1 MRPHLIA
8 LGAIV
13 AAGLLAA
20 FALHGAVLLDLLF
33 TLLLYAVL
41 GQSWNWISG
50 YAGNISFGHAIF
62 FACGAYAAALCVTH
76 GLSPWL
82 AVPAGAA
89 AAALLALVTGF
100 PTLALRGHYFSIA
113 TIAVAALVDA
123 FVRNVPGLG
132 GANGFELPIASGWA
146 AMQFPQ
152 KGPYVVLALT
162 LFAAVQLATIAL
174 ERSRLGY
181 YLRALRAN
189 HAAAASVGIG
199 ERRWKLIAFAWCAA
213 MAAAAGV
220 LYAQYTLFVDP
231 PSTLALAISIDIALI
246 GVVGGIGTLWGPAVG
261 ALVYV
266 ALAKGVALQLG
277 GSGKGYDLVIY
288 GAIICAIAALRPHG
302 IVGTVVDALR
312 RRRGSLAA
320 PALAA
325 AAALVAV
332 SVPSPLRAAGDA
344 IDLSVAARAFAD
356 RTAECAIDG
365 GRLWGVSLCGPMVF
379 VDPASREAVANEASA
394 AMHAVARE
402 GVFVG
407 TLPADVVIENTATTI
422 GGERWSMVMWPLPSD
437 PIARRI
443 LVMHESWHRIQDRIG
458 LPARPADNAQLDTA
472 DGRYWLQME
481 WRALARAVVVPADRR
496 AALVGDAL
504 SFHAERMRRF
514 PEAAHDE
521 NALML
526 NEGLAEDTGI
536 ELTTVA
542 SDRAIRVVEALAR
555 GRAQRSFVRSFAYA
569 SGPAYA
575 ALLDSATPG
584 WRRRVTARS
593 DLASMLAAAY
603 HVRFSAAQ
611 AIARAAAYDDGGLRV
626 AENLRAA
633 QLATRLAD
641 LRARFIDGPV
651 LRIPLRDANFG
662 FDPNAVT
669 AMPGSGSFYQPFNAV
684 GWFGKLDAPGG
695 ALLMN
700 APMTIVVSAPAAGAT
715 SSDDWSLSLAPGCT
729 LVPGERAHDETIS
742 CESAAASPAPSAKP
756 TSAPRGRRPAGAP
769 PSASA
774 APSASATPAATPL
787 PFPTVPAS
795 VALPPSI
802 FASPGPSASPSPS
815 PQP

>member
-1 MRPHLIA
+1 MRAHLLA

-13 AAGLLAA
+13 AACIAA
-20 FALHGAVLLDLLF
+20 AAGVHDAVLLDLLF

-50 YAGNISFGHAIF
+50 YAGNVSFGHAIF

-82 AVPAGAA
+82 AFPAGALA
-89 AAALLALVTGF
+89 AAALAAITGF

-146 AMQFPQ
+146 ALQFPA
-152 KGPYVVLALT
+152 KGPYVLLALV
-162 LFAAVQLATIAL
+162 LFAAAQLATILL

-199 ERRWKLIAFAWCAA
+199 ERRWKLIAFAWCATF
-213 MAAAAGV
+213 AAAAGV

-231 PSTLALAISIDIALI
+231 PSTLSLGVSIDIALI

-266 ALAKGVALQLG
+266 ALAKGVALELG
-277 GSGKGYDLVIY
+277 GAGKGYDLVIY

-312 RRRGSLAA
+312 RRRG
-320 PALAA
+320 ALGAA
-325 AAALVAV
+325 AAATAACLLFV
-332 SVPSPLRAAGDA
+332 SAPAPLRAAGDA
-344 IDLSVAARAFAD
+344 IDVAVAARAFAD
-356 RTAECAIDG
+356 RSAECAVDG

-379 VDPASREAVANEASA
+379 VDPRTREAVANQASP
-394 AMHAVARE
+394 AMQTAPRD

-407 TLPADVVIENTATTI
+407 TLPPDVGIANTAVTI
-422 GGERWSMVMWPLPSD
+422 GGDRWSMVMWPLPDD

-458 LPARPADNAQLDTA
+458 LPPQAADNAHLDTA

-481 WRALARAVVVPADRR
+481 WRALARAVIAPADRR
-496 AALVGDAL
+496 AALVADAL
-504 SFHAERMRRF
+504 SFRAERVEKF
-514 PEAAHDE
+514 PDAARNE

-526 NEGLAEDTGI
+526 NEGLAEDTGV

-542 SDRAIRVVEALAR
+542 SDRAIRAVEELAS
-555 GRAQRSFVRSFAYA
+555 GRRRTSFVRSFAYA
-569 SGPAYA
+569 SGPAYG

-584 WRRRVTARS
+584 WRRRLNAHS
-593 DLASMLAAAY
+593 DLAAMLAAAY
-603 HVRFSAAQ
+603 HVRPSAAR
-611 AIARAAAYDDGGLRV
+611 ALARAPAYDDGGLRI
-626 AENLRAA
+626 AENQRAA
-633 QLATRLAD
+633 ELATRLASI
-641 LRARFIDGPV
+641 RARYVEGPV
-651 LRIPLRDANFG
+651 LRIPLRDANFQ
-662 FDPNAVT
+662 FDPNDVTPVPGQGSLYAPVT
-669 AMPGSGSFYQPFNAV
+669 AS
-684 GWFGKLDAPGG
+684 GWFGSLDAPAG
-695 ALLMN
+695 ALMTN
-700 APMTIVVSAPAAGAT
+700 APMTIVVPAPAPGA
-715 SSDDWSLSLAPGCT
+715 SSGDGWTLSLAAGCRI
-729 LVPGERAHDETIS
+729 VPGERAHDVTVACGS
-742 CESAAASPAPSAKP
+742 PAPATAATSRPTPAPRGARSASGATPAAGASPAS
-756 TSAPRGRRPAGAP
+756 G
-769 PSASA
+769 
-774 APSASATPAATPL
+774 ATPL

-795 VALPPSI
+795 VALPPSVL
-802 FASPGPSASPSPS
+802 ASPTPAPSSSPKP
-815 PQP
+815 